1 MPNAFWVEHI
11 EKGKVYLLPSEA
23 NHLKVL
29 RAKVGELFTGLDGK
43 GNIYRFQLENIGKSE
58 TTGKLLSVEHV
69 NRNEQKLIVLVATT
83 KWPRLRLIMEK
94 AVELGIDRI
103 ELFNSKHSVARASKD
118 KLDKFISVMREA
130 AKQCLNPYLPEFQV
144 IDSVDKIALNN
155 STNFLLDF
163 YGKPF
168 QSFSNK
174 IATSRS
180 VRILIGPEGG
190 FSKNEL
196 ESFQRFSSVVSLGKR
211 ILRVETAVIVSASFV
226 SLQMGRF

>member
-11 EKGKVYLLPSEA
+11 EKGKIYLSPSEA
-23 NHLKVL
+23 KHLKVL
-29 RAKVGELFTGLDGK
+29 RAKTGDLLTGLDGK
-43 GNIYRFQLENIGKSE
+43 GNIYRFQLENIGKRE
-58 TTGKLLSVEHV
+58 TTGRLLSVEHV

-83 KWPRLRLIMEK
+83 KWPRLRLVMEK

-118 KLDKFISVMREA
+118 KSDKFISVMREA
-130 AKQCLNPYLPEFQV
+130 SKQCLNPYLPELQI
-144 IDSVDKIALNN
+144 IDSADKIALNN
-155 STNFLLDF
+155 ATNFLLDF

-168 QSFSNK
+168 QSFSSK

-180 VRILIGPEGG
+180 VRILVGPEGG

-196 ESFQRFSSVVSLGKR
+196 ELFQRFSSVVSLGKR
-211 ILRVETAVIVSASFV
+211 ILRVETAVIVSVSFV
-226 SLQMGRF
+226 SLLMGRF